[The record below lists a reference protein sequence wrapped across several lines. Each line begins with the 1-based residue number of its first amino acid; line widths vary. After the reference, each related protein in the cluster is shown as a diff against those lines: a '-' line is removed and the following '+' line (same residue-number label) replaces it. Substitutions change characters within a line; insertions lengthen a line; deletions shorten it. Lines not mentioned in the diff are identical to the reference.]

1 MRLFTKS
8 LRENPWG
15 ERVARI
21 LAASLKA
28 VDPAVGVQRHLT
40 RQGNTLTLSDMTY
53 NLNDYQRVFLIGIGK
68 ACLPMAQA
76 AAEILGDDL
85 TEGILIPKADPALSI
100 PSLPASVQ
108 VYPAGHPVPDHR
120 GVAATHKVIA
130 LLENTQADDLVLILI
145 SGGGSALLTA
155 PVEGVSLEDL
165 QSLNHALLAC
175 GATIQEINTIR
186 KHLSRVKGGQ
196 LAKLA
201 APAAMLTLI
210 LSDVISDP
218 LDAIASGP
226 TVPDPTTFE
235 TADCILK
242 RYNLAPRLP
251 ASVITHLQYGFHA
264 QVPETP
270 KKLPLSPKNIIIGNN
285 LMAARAGLRA
295 AQKEGFQAQILTTSL
310 HGEARGVGGVLG
322 AILRQMA
329 ATGEPLPRQACV
341 IAGGETTVT
350 IGESSGFGGRNL
362 ELALSAVED
371 LANCPNVALIS
382 LATDGDDGPTD
393 AAGAVVTG
401 QTLARA
407 KERNL
412 FPNDFLSRHD
422 AYFFFEPLGD
432 LLKPGH
438 TGTNVNDLNFLFTF

>member
-1 MRLFTKS
+1 M
-8 LRENPWG
+8 
-15 ERVARI
+15 
-21 LAASLKA
+21 A
-28 VDPAVGVQRHLT
+28 VRRHLT
-40 RQGNTLTLSDMTY
+40 RQGNALTLQGAIY
-53 NLNDYQRVFLIGIGK
+53 NLNDYRRVFLIGIGK

-85 TEGILIPKADPALSI
+85 TEGILIPKADPSLSL
-100 PSLPASVQ
+100 PSLPANVRI
-108 VYPAGHPVPDHR
+108 YPAGHPVPDQR
-120 GVAATHKVIA
+120 GVAAARKVIA
-130 LLENTQADDLVLILI
+130 LLEETQANDLVLILI

-155 PVEGVSLEDL
+155 PVEGVSLKDL
-165 QSLNHALLAC
+165 QNLNHALLAC
-175 GATIQEINTIR
+175 GATIQEVNTLR

-201 APAAMLTLI
+201 APAATLTLI
-210 LSDVISDP
+210 LSDVIGDP

-235 TADCILK
+235 MAERILK
-242 RYNLAPRLP
+242 QYNLAPRLP
-251 ASVITHLQYGFHA
+251 ASVIAHLQRGLHA

-270 KKLPLSPKNIIIGNN
+270 KKLPLCPKNIIIGNN

-295 AQKEGFQAQILTTSL
+295 ARKEGFNAQILTTSL
-310 HGEARGVGGVLG
+310 RGEASQAGGVLG

-329 ATGEPLPRQACV
+329 STGEPLPRPACV

-350 IGESSGFGGRNL
+350 LGESPGLGGRNL
-362 ELALSAVED
+362 ELALGAVED
-371 LANCPNVALIS
+371 LADCPNVALIS

-401 QTLARA
+401 ETLARA
-407 KERNL
+407 KKRNL
-412 FPNDFLSRHD
+412 FPSDFLARHD
-422 AYFFFEPLGD
+422 AYNFFEPLGD
-432 LLKPGH
+432 LLKPGP

>member
-1 MRLFTKS
+1 M
-8 LRENPWG
+8 
-15 ERVARI
+15 
-21 LAASLKA
+21 A
-28 VDPAVGVQRHLT
+28 VRRHLT
-40 RQGNTLTLSDMTY
+40 RQGNALTLQGAIY
-53 NLNDYQRVFLIGIGK
+53 NLNDYRRVFLIGIGK

-85 TEGILIPKADPALSI
+85 TEGILIPKADPALSL
-100 PSLPASVQ
+100 PSLPASVRI
-108 VYPAGHPVPDHR
+108 YPAGHPVPDQR
-120 GVAATHKVIA
+120 GVAAARKVIA
-130 LLENTQADDLVLILI
+130 LLEETQANDLVLILI

-155 PVEGVSLEDL
+155 PVEGVSLKDL
-165 QSLNHALLAC
+165 QNLNHALLAC
-175 GATIQEINTIR
+175 GATIQEVNTLR

-201 APAAMLTLI
+201 APAATLTLI
-210 LSDVISDP
+210 LSDVIGDP

-235 TADCILK
+235 MAERILK
-242 RYNLAPRLP
+242 QYNLAPRLP
-251 ASVITHLQYGFHA
+251 ASVIAHLQRGLHA

-270 KKLPLSPKNIIIGNN
+270 KKLPLCPKNIIIGNN

-295 AQKEGFQAQILTTSL
+295 ARKEGFNAQILTTSL
-310 HGEARGVGGVLG
+310 RGEASQAGGVLG

-329 ATGEPLPRQACV
+329 STGEPLPRPACV

-350 IGESSGFGGRNL
+350 LGESPGLGGRNL
-362 ELALSAVED
+362 ELALGAVED
-371 LANCPNVALIS
+371 LADCPNVALIS

-401 QTLARA
+401 ETLARA
-407 KERNL
+407 KKRNL
-412 FPNDFLSRHD
+412 FPSDFLARHD
-422 AYFFFEPLGD
+422 AYNFFEPLGD
-432 LLKPGH
+432 LLKPGP

>member
-1 MRLFTKS
+1 MKLPNYPRA
-8 LRENPWG
+8 
-15 ERVARI
+15 ARI
-21 LAASLKA
+21 LEASLKA
-28 VDPAVGVQRHLT
+28 VDPAVAVRRHLT
-40 RQGNTLTLSDMTY
+40 RQGNALTLQGAIY
-53 NLNDYQRVFLIGIGK
+53 NLNDYRRVFLIGIGK

-85 TEGILIPKADPALSI
+85 TEGILIPKADPALSL
-100 PSLPASVQ
+100 PSLPASVRI
-108 VYPAGHPVPDHR
+108 YPAGHPVPDQR
-120 GVAATHKVIA
+120 GVAAARKVIA
-130 LLENTQADDLVLILI
+130 LLEETQANDLVLILI

-155 PVEGVSLEDL
+155 PVEGVSLKDL
-165 QSLNHALLAC
+165 QNLNHALLAC
-175 GATIQEINTIR
+175 GATIQEVNTLR

-201 APAAMLTLI
+201 APAATLTLI
-210 LSDVISDP
+210 LSDVIGDP

-235 TADCILK
+235 MAERILK
-242 RYNLAPRLP
+242 QYNLAPRLP
-251 ASVITHLQYGFHA
+251 ASVIAHLQRGLHA

-270 KKLPLSPKNIIIGNN
+270 KKLPLCPQNIIIGNN

-295 AQKEGFQAQILTTSL
+295 ARKEGFNAQILTTSL
-310 HGEARGVGGVLG
+310 RGEASQAGGVLG

-329 ATGEPLPRQACV
+329 STGEPLPRPACV

-350 IGESSGFGGRNL
+350 LGESPGLGGRNL
-362 ELALSAVED
+362 ELALGAVED
-371 LANCPNVALIS
+371 LADCPNVALIS

-401 QTLARA
+401 ETLARA
-407 KERNL
+407 KKRNL
-412 FPNDFLSRHD
+412 FPSDFLARHD
-422 AYFFFEPLGD
+422 AYNFFEPLGD
-432 LLKPGH
+432 LLKPGP

>member
-1 MRLFTKS
+1 
-8 LRENPWG
+8 
-15 ERVARI
+15 VAVR
-21 LAASLKA
+21 
-28 VDPAVGVQRHLT
+28 RHLT
-40 RQGNTLTLSDMTY
+40 RQGNALTLQGAIY
-53 NLNDYQRVFLIGIGK
+53 NLNDYRRVFLIGIGK

-85 TEGILIPKADPALSI
+85 TEGILIPKADPALSL
-100 PSLPASVQ
+100 PSLPASVRI
-108 VYPAGHPVPDHR
+108 YPAGHPVPDQR
-120 GVAATHKVIA
+120 GVAAARKVIA
-130 LLENTQADDLVLILI
+130 LLEETQANDLVLILI

-155 PVEGVSLEDL
+155 PVEGVSLKDL
-165 QSLNHALLAC
+165 QNLNHALLAC
-175 GATIQEINTIR
+175 GATIQEVNTLR

-201 APAAMLTLI
+201 APAATLTLI
-210 LSDVISDP
+210 LSDVIGDP

-235 TADCILK
+235 MAERILK
-242 RYNLAPRLP
+242 QYNLAPRLP
-251 ASVITHLQYGFHA
+251 ASVIAHLQRGLHA

-270 KKLPLSPKNIIIGNN
+270 KKLPLCPQNIIIGNN

-295 AQKEGFQAQILTTSL
+295 ARKEGFNAQILTTSL
-310 HGEARGVGGVLG
+310 RGEASQAGGVLG

-329 ATGEPLPRQACV
+329 STGEPLPRPACV

-350 IGESSGFGGRNL
+350 LGESPGLGGRNL
-362 ELALSAVED
+362 ELALGAVED
-371 LANCPNVALIS
+371 LADCPNVALIS

-401 QTLARA
+401 ETLARA
-407 KERNL
+407 KKRNL
-412 FPNDFLSRHD
+412 FPSDFLARHD
-422 AYFFFEPLGD
+422 AYNFFEPLGD
-432 LLKPGH
+432 LLKPGP